1 MTTTKPNI
9 IQRHPYWALA
19 AVGVLTSIAH
29 TMDYEDQLRI
39 ERQKAVRYIEQS
51 QIGCRLPDPDSEL
64 RVILETRD
72 HAGNLT
78 RRCYIEPR
86 QDERTK
92 ETMRRILARERTQ
105 L

>member
-1 MTTTKPNI
+1 MNI
-9 IQRHPYWALA
+9 VQRHPGLALL
-19 AVGVLTSIAH
+19 AVAILTSIAH

-39 ERQKAVRYIEQS
+39 ERQKSLRYIEQE

-72 HAGNLT
+72 EEGRLT

-86 QDERTK
+86 EDERPIT
-92 ETMRRILARERTQ
+92 TMKRLIARERTQ